1 MFFSI
6 LLSIGVQS
14 QITFIYSLWYTT
26 LLGISTHPSKRK
38 RASLIRDNIHE
49 LNSLELV
56 SGNCC
61 VLIQTNVGNCA
72 FNVKMKKHCA
82 QYGRCLG
89 SQWMEWAYICERM
102 NQVPQRP
109 GPCRV
114 GPKRASELGGA
125 SEINDPSF
133 MFNLF
138 ES

>member
-1 MFFSI
+1 M
-6 LLSIGVQS
+6 
-14 QITFIYSLWYTT
+14 
-26 LLGISTHPSKRK
+26 
-38 RASLIRDNIHE
+38 E
-49 LNSLELV
+49 LEMKLEMELELELV

-82 QYGRCLG
+82 LLGQSARLPECQTADWDSHGWSRVFICTRC
-89 SQWMEWAYICERM
+89 YIAW
-102 NQVPQRP
+102 
-109 GPCRV
+109 
-114 GPKRASELGGA
+114 PKRASELGGA